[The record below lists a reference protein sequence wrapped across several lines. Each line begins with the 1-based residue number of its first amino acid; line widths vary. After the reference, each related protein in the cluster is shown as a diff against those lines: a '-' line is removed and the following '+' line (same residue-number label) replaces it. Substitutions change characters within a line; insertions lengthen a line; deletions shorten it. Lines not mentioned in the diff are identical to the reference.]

1 MDAEFMLVDG
11 QDHGYTDVMHA
22 AVVSAI
28 GRILT
33 DAPDGDLGYL
43 SVAVD
48 RDHAGSDV
56 QLTTAAE
63 VTAIESDKAGGFRVA
78 YLIDSQEKT
87 IDFELQDYVANYESY
102 LKQDGDRSYWL
113 WNPVTFSRVP
123 KYDHF
128 DVRAWEVDEYVAGS
142 TSQLASQ
149 KRGFTIFG
157 TPTATSNLPT
167 GTATYTGRA
176 YGQTYA
182 VGSSGPQRV
191 GSLRGALTLD
201 ADFAQGVIEGSIDN
215 IAYTP
220 RGQPSMSTAG
230 EFMVGN
236 GAITDNAF
244 TADLTGMHDY
254 TNFAGNMEG
263 QFFGPAAEEV
273 GGVMS
278 GAFGTTNE
286 TMLGYF
292 GASGP

>member
-1 MDAEFMLVDG
+1 MLVDG
-11 QDHGYTDVMHA
+11 EVHDYTDPMHA

-43 SVAVD
+43 SVAVN

-56 QLTTAAE
+56 RLTTAAE
-63 VTAIESDKAGGFRVA
+63 VTAIESDKTGGFRVA
-78 YLIDSQEKT
+78 YLIDGQEKT
-87 IDFELQDYVANYESY
+87 IDFEFQDYVANEESY

-113 WNPVTFSRVP
+113 WNPVTFSGVA

-128 DVRAWEVDEYVAGS
+128 DVRAWEVVENVAGS
-142 TSQLASQ
+142 TTQLASQ
-149 KRGFTIFG
+149 TRGFTIFG
-157 TPTATSNLPT
+157 TPTATSDLPT

-176 YGQTYA
+176 YGQTYT
-182 VGSSGPQRV
+182 VGSSGPRRV
-191 GSLRGALTLD
+191 GNIYGALTLD

-215 IAYTP
+215 MEYAP
-220 RGQPSMSTAG
+220 RRQPLMPTAG
-230 EFMVGN
+230 EFAIGN

-254 TNFAGNMEG
+254 ADFRGDMEG
-263 QFFGPAAEEV
+263 RFFGPAAEEV
-273 GGVMS
+273 GGVM
-278 GAFGTTNE
+278 GGTFGTTNE

-292 GASGP
+292 GASGQ